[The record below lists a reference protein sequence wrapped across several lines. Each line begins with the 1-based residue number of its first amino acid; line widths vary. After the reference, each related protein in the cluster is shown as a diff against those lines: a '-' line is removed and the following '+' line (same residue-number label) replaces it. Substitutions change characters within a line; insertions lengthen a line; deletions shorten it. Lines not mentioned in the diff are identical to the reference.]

1 LEEKVDSPI
10 EVHDI
15 SADFE
20 VASEETD
27 KVIIKASAPKH
38 IMASTKIEPKSE
50 VITDFD
56 ELD

>member
-1 LEEKVDSPI
+1 MEEKVDQPI

-20 VASEETD
+20 VASEETE
-27 KVIIKASAPKH
+27 KVIIKQSAPKH
-38 IMASTKIEPKSE
+38 IMTSTKIAPKSE
-50 VITDFD
+50 EITDFD